1 MSWRRRRLAAI
12 KRRKGWRGQFQSG
25 TPRGDASIA
34 KLRCRSR
41 RRLSWCSKTMTR
53 PGALAYAHAAARTK
67 AKSRSWRVSMCGG
80 RIRACARA
88 HRGRR
93 DDCLRSSEMTTQST
107 ITIIPAQAGWFLFR
121 LYGDGSFDYDPII
134 AWEVESSAWDNRR
147 QTSAPLNSPRSNDMV
162 INHVFKPLTIMDI
175 DTPWVIK

>member
-1 MSWRRRRLAAI
+1 
-12 KRRKGWRGQFQSG
+12 
-25 TPRGDASIA
+25 
-34 KLRCRSR
+34 
-41 RRLSWCSKTMTR
+41 
-53 PGALAYAHAAARTK
+53 
-67 AKSRSWRVSMCGG
+67 
-80 RIRACARA
+80 
-88 HRGRR
+88 
-93 DDCLRSSEMTTQST
+93 MTTQST

-175 DTPWVIK
+175 DTPWVIKRPDGIFEEYCDREQFADEAAAMEFLKAER